1 MKEIKAIVRPYRLDA
16 VLDALHSH
24 PEFPGVTVSF
34 VRGFGRTVGRSAS
47 SARTPV
53 QYGTVEMAKLEC
65 VVNDD
70 QARVIVGIIQAAAC
84 TRSAGDGKIFVYDVA
99 EAIKIKT
106 GDWLQRIE

>member
-1 MKEIKAIVRPYRLDA
+1 MKEVKAIIRPYRLDA

-24 PEFPGVTVSF
+24 PELPGVTVSF

-47 SARTPV
+47 AAQTPI

-70 QARVIVGIIQAAAC
+70 QVDVIIGIIQSAAC
-84 TRSAGDGKIFVYDVA
+84 THSTGDGKITIYDVS
-99 EAIKIKT
+99 EVVMIKT
-106 GDWLQRIE
+106 GDRLRRIE

>member
-1 MKEIKAIVRPYRLDA
+1 MKEIKAIVRPHRLDA

-24 PEFPGVTVSF
+24 PELPGVTVSF

-47 SARTPV
+47 AAKAPV

-70 QARVIVGIIQAAAC
+70 QAPVIVGIIQAAAC
-84 TRSAGDGKIFVYDVA
+84 THSPGDGKIFVYDVC

-106 GDWLQRIE
+106 GERLQRLE

>member
-1 MKEIKAIVRPYRLDA
+1 MKEIKAIIRPYRLDV

-24 PEFPGVTVSF
+24 PELPGVTVSF

-47 SARTPV
+47 SAQTPV

-70 QARVIVGIIQAAAC
+70 QVPVIVGVIQTAAC
-84 TRSAGDGKIFVYDVA
+84 TRSAGDGKIFVHDVC
-99 EAIKIKT
+99 EAIRIKT
-106 GDWLQRIE
+106 GERLQRLE